1 MKISDL
7 ENINEAPMEDPVKAA
22 QERLQQAKDAVVTI
36 QDQMRQLTL
45 QKKSAD
51 EQVRAATLAVAAAQK
66 SKTQQ
71 AQQPGTMGTMD
82 SPSAV

>member
-51 EQVRAATLAVAAAQK
+51 
-66 SKTQQ
+66 
-71 AQQPGTMGTMD
+71 
-82 SPSAV
+82 